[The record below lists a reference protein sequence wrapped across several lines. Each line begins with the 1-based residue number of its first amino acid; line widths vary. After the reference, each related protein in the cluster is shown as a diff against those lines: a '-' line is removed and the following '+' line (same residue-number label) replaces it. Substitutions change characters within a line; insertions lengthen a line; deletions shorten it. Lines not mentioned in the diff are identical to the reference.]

1 MKAGHVLP
9 LGYWFFFYP
18 AINCKCNA
26 RTLCHRATVRFGN
39 VRSQFLISKIV
50 TVFAYMNFVVNKY
63 NLLPTASVV
72 KNMKNTEKSLIF
84 YRFQWILSL

>member
-1 MKAGHVLP
+1 M
-9 LGYWFFFYP
+9 
-18 AINCKCNA
+18 
-26 RTLCHRATVRFGN
+26 FGN